1 MNNLVVAVVIVVVII
16 IVYLVMAKNA
26 DSLFIS
32 SVDTAAKSCDAA
44 IASQNEADFSTAIAD
59 IAAAKSARS
68 VSLNQY
74 APALAAGPSVP
85 AEVTAASNKLEGLT
99 CSQYTS
105 EQAAVAAV
113 STAMAACNAAKTAPT
128 TENVNTAMKAKVIAD
143 KAISDAFQKA
153 VITKALKAAALS
165 YSALDFSFT
174 FDVTGKIAADDSCN
188 IYVNDQKVITINT
201 DWSTINN
208 WELKGLKAGDKVD
221 FEVTNQGGP
230 AGVIASWTTSV
241 GTKYVSNPTTLPCV
255 APSGLTSVEATYGWG
270 DAYKAN
276 FAGGV
281 WVWTDNTNTT
291 PYGTVRKFR
300 WIASP

>member
-1 MNNLVVAVVIVVVII
+1 MHGVFALLVVVVVLVII
-16 IVYLVMAKNA
+16 YFAISRSPDK
-26 DSLFIS
+26 SFIS
-32 SVDTAAKSCDAA
+32 SVDTAANACATA
-44 IASQNEADFSTAIAD
+44 LTSQSDADFATAIAA
-59 IAAAKSARS
+59 IAAAKNARS
-68 VSLNQY
+68 TSLNQY
-74 APALAAGPSVP
+74 APVLAAGPSVP

-113 STAMAACNAAKTAPT
+113 STAMAACNAAKKAPT

-143 KAISDAFQKA
+143 KAISDAFQKT

-165 YSALDFSFT
+165 YNALDFSFT
-174 FDVTGKIAADDSCN
+174 FDVTGKIAADNSCN

-221 FEVTNQGGP
+221 FEVINQGGP

-255 APSGLTSVEATYGWG
+255 APAGLTSVEATYGWG